1 MNSSPTNFIL
11 LDKLMTRNAFFE
23 LDTQNPD
30 LLAPIWVKVDESY
43 NKGTPPGSAY
53 KTGKQLSKSYRNAVE
68 SIKKQQGLDGKK
80 DRDEII
86 TLWKKKIFL
95 LAEREEIAGMFTISL
110 LLILTKRC
118 E

>member
-1 MNSSPTNFIL
+1 MNSSSTNFIL

-68 SIKKQQGLDGKK
+68 SIKKQHGLDGKK

-95 LAEREEIAGMFTISL
+95 LAEREEIAGV
-110 LLILTKRC
+110 LTHPS
-118 E
+118 